1 MYAENVILHKLTPF
15 ISAEEIIL
23 LILAHRS
30 CEDSRT
36 TFWSFGISSLPKP
49 RVQLFMMITYFPR
62 LLAGWLLFQGLCAK
76 IKCNHYSHQTF
87 SHKLRP
93 LRHTATLAALQI
105 VRSII
110 KVVIVLR
117 KEQIIA
123 QRQIDTE
130 ELKSSK
136 KAKVKEL
143 KDKLE
148 DLHVKVNNLDELLND
163 VFAG

>member
-1 MYAENVILHKLTPF
+1 LRRFKDHFLEFWDKLITK
-15 ISAEEIIL
+15 A
-23 LILAHRS
+23 
-30 CEDSRT
+30 SRT
-36 TFWSFGISSLPKP
+36 IIHDDYLLPTIIS
-49 RVQLFMMITYFPR
+49 
-62 LLAGWLLFQGLCAK
+62 WLVAISRFVWE
-76 IKCNHYSHQTF
+76 IESNHYSHQTF